1 MVVHWGPKAARFLVL
16 TADAGRVRGVGDSNR
31 LGVLMLRMVLLCVNL
46 LVFLEVLGTLE
57 GFLAD
62 LADMRFEGC
71 VDCMVRERGAG
82 EEGEREIGK
91 TGSAPRR

>member
-1 MVVHWGPKAARFLVL
+1 MVVHWEPEAARFLVL

-31 LGVLMLRMVLLCVNL
+31 LGVLMLRVVLLCVNL
-46 LVFLEVLGTLE
+46 LVFLEVLWTLE

-71 VDCMVRERGAG
+71 VDCMVCERGAG
-82 EEGEREIGK
+82 EEGRE
-91 TGSAPRR
+91 AR